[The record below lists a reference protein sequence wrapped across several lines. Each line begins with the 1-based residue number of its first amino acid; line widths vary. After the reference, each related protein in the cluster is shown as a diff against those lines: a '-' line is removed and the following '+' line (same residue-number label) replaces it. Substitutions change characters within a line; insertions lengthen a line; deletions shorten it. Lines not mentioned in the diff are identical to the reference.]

1 MVVEAER
8 AEVCRELEE
17 LQEEVE
23 GHHDESSK
31 DSELSGSWRTGS
43 EETEER
49 ESERWRSPMD
59 LESEGPE
66 GSELEV
72 EKEVDK
78 EVEEEMTLQ

>member
-1 MVVEAER
+1 MAVEAER
-8 AEVCRELEE
+8 AEVRRELEE
-17 LQEEVE
+17 LQEEAK
-23 GHHDESSK
+23 GHCNESSK
-31 DSELSGSWRTGS
+31 DLELSGLWRTGL

-66 GSELEV
+66 GSEPEV

-78 EVEEEMTLQ
+78 EVY